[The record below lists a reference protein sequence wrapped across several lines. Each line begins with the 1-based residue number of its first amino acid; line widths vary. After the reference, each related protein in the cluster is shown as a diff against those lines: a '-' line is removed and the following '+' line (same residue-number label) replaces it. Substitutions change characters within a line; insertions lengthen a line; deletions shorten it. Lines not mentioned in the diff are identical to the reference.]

1 MFRWHARAS
10 CGAPSGYA
18 IGIDASTALRLGAA
32 RGYDLAMPSELLP
45 VPEAG
50 LVEALCAEKSRP
62 Y

>member
-32 RGYDLAMPSELLP
+32 RGYDLAMAFRAEATGRIMPDRRCGPS
-45 VPEAG
+45 G
-50 LVEALCAEKSRP
+50 CC
-62 Y
+62 